1 MSAANDL
8 LSNYQNVITNL
19 SLICGDKGIFDVE
32 VDGTTIYSKH
42 ETWFSVKD
50 LIPIKEIS
58 FDKNGEVFKEK
69 IFSYSSKDGMD
80 LVKTLT
86 IRNIQKGTYTTL
98 FIDSIKLNT
107 ELDENYFKEKNL
119 KRIPK

>member
-1 MSAANDL
+1 ME
-8 LSNYQNVITNL
+8 
-19 SLICGDKGIFDVE
+19 KF
-32 VDGTTIYSKH
+32 
-42 ETWFSVKD
+42 
-50 LIPIKEIS
+50 
-58 FDKNGEVFKEK
+58 FKEK
-69 IFSYSSKDGMD
+69 IFSYSQKDGMD

-107 ELDENYFKEKNL
+107 ELDKSYFKEINL

>member
-1 MSAANDL
+1 
-8 LSNYQNVITNL
+8 
-19 SLICGDKGIFDVE
+19 
-32 VDGTTIYSKH
+32 
-42 ETWFSVKD
+42 
-50 LIPIKEIS
+50 
-58 FDKNGEVFKEK
+58 
-69 IFSYSSKDGMD
+69 MD

-119 KRIPK
+119 KRIPKALFEALSR